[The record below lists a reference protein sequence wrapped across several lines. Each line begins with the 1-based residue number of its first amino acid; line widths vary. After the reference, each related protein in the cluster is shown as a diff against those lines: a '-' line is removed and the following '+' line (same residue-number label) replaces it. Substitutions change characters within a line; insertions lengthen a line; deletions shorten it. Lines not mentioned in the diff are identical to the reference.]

1 MKAAIPALER
11 YEVTRATREDA
22 PAILNFLKEVA
33 SWVKHKNPQQW
44 RDLLNGKLDDHIM
57 DLIEDHETF
66 IIREDGELV
75 ATFSL
80 NEEQLEHDVR
90 LWGKRD
96 DDAVYLHKLAVSPR
110 MIGSGLGKEI
120 IRYAI
125 EYVRAKGKRYLR
137 LDCVAHN
144 EKLVNFYTKCGFT
157 DHGVTNGHMK
167 FRNGPQSMNEKSLE

>member
-125 EYVRAKGKRYLR
+125 EYVRAKG
-137 LDCVAHN
+137 
-144 EKLVNFYTKCGFT
+144 
-157 DHGVTNGHMK
+157 
-167 FRNGPQSMNEKSLE
+167 

>member
-80 NEEQLEHDVR
+80 NE
-90 LWGKRD
+90 
-96 DDAVYLHKLAVSPR
+96 
-110 MIGSGLGKEI
+110 
-120 IRYAI
+120 
-125 EYVRAKGKRYLR
+125 
-137 LDCVAHN
+137 
-144 EKLVNFYTKCGFT
+144 
-157 DHGVTNGHMK
+157 
-167 FRNGPQSMNEKSLE
+167 